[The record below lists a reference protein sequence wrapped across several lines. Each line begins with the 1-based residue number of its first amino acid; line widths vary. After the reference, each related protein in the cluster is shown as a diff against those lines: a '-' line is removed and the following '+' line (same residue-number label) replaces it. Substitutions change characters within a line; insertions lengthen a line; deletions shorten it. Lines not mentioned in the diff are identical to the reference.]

1 MNGGNCAN
9 CANNANFAWQNQD
22 RMDEQQARSL
32 RNISI
37 ISFVVVELT
46 EYLDTHPCDQDALS
60 YFGYYNRMLNQM
72 TAEYAAKYDPLTI
85 ASAEACSKEWK
96 WGLTPLP
103 WERRCD

>member
-9 CANNANFAWQNQD
+9 CNCQNQN
-22 RMDEQQARSL
+22 RMDEQQERCL

-37 ISFVVVELT
+37 VSFVVVT
-46 EYLDTHPCDQDALS
+46 EYLDTHPDDRDALS
-60 YFGYYNRMLNQM
+60 YFCYYNRMLNQM
-72 TAEYAAKYDPLTI
+72 TAEYAVKYDPLTI

>member
-9 CANNANFAWQNQD
+9 CNCQNQSP
-22 RMDEQQARSL
+22 MDGQQERCL

-37 ISFVVVELT
+37 VSFVVVELT
-46 EYLDTHPCDQDALS
+46 EYLDTHPDDRDALS
-60 YFGYYNRMLNQM
+60 YFCYYNRMLNQM